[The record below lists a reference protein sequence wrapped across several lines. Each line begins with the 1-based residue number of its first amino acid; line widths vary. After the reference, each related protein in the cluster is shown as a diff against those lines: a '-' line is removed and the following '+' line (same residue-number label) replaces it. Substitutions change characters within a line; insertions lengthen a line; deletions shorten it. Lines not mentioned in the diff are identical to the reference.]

1 MTEAKPWVGDHVRD
15 EVSGR
20 LAILTDVR
28 RGDYVLRPVQGPGEW
43 IAEDP
48 ARLRFIAPAT
58 LPRRTREPGRSDS
71 AAEMEA
77 LIDAGAFWR
86 LAPEWVPR
94 DGYAAPSP
102 AVLRELEA
110 GLKRLA
116 QVSVAEVPAESLGLP
131 NRPRR
136 KNDADA
142 RTVGYAV
149 NGAVR
154 GDHRRSEVQ
163 GGD

>member
-48 ARLRFIAPAT
+48 ARLRFIAPAI
-58 LPRRTREPGRSDS
+58 LPRRTPEKGGSDS
-71 AAEMEA
+71 VAEMHA

-94 DGYAAPSP
+94 DGYATPSP

-116 QVSVAEVPAESLGLP
+116 QGSVSEVPAES
-131 NRPRR
+131 
-136 KNDADA
+136 
-142 RTVGYAV
+142 
-149 NGAVR
+149 R
-154 GDHRRSEVQ
+154 GTAEQ
-163 GGD
+163 TKEEK

>member
-48 ARLRFIAPAT
+48 TRLRFIAPAT
-58 LPRRTREPGRSDS
+58 LPRRTREQGGSGTT
-71 AAEMEA
+71 AEMEA

-94 DGYAAPSP
+94 DGYATPSL
-102 AVLRELEA
+102 AVLRALEV
-110 GLKRLA
+110 GLRRLP
-116 QVSVAEVPAESLGLP
+116 QVSLCDVPTESRGTAEQTKE
-131 NRPRR
+131 
-136 KNDADA
+136 
-142 RTVGYAV
+142 
-149 NGAVR
+149 
-154 GDHRRSEVQ
+154 EE
-163 GGD
+163 

>member
-1 MTEAKPWVGDHVRD
+1 MTEAKSWVGDHVRD

-48 ARLRFIAPAT
+48 TRLRFIAPAT
-58 LPRRTREPGRSDS
+58 LPRRTPEKRGSDS
-71 AAEMEA
+71 AAEMDA
-77 LIDAGAFWR
+77 LIGAGAFWR

-94 DGYAAPSP
+94 DGYATPSP

-110 GLKRLA
+110 GLKRQA
-116 QVSVAEVPAESLGLP
+116 QVPVSEVPAES
-131 NRPRR
+131 
-136 KNDADA
+136 
-142 RTVGYAV
+142 
-149 NGAVR
+149 R
-154 GDHRRSEVQ
+154 GTAEQ
-163 GGD
+163 AKEEE